1 MPFKIFKNPDLDIT
15 PLIWQERKLKLQNVK

>member
-1 MPFKIFKNPDLDIT
+1 MPFKILKNPDLDIT